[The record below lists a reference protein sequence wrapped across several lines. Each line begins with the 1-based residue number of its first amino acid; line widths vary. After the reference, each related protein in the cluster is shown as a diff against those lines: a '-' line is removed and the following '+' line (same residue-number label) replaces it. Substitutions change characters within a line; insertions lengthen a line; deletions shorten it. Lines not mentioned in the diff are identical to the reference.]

1 RGPAEVVQ
9 RAVTAAE
16 PPLRAARDG
25 PEDVRLRGLDRVRYV
40 EPAGQPGRGGRGE
53 AAPGAVVVRGVDAR
67 RPQLARPGAVEDHVH
82 RVVAG
87 VLHGVAAL
95 HHHNGR
101 AERAERAGRLVLV
114 RQGTD

>member
-1 RGPAEVVQ
+1 STQLRRCRTTGSAPGPPHMRSCAHLRDGSGRGPAEVVQ

-67 RPQLARPGAVEDHVH
+67 RPQLARPGAVED
-82 RVVAG
+82 
-87 VLHGVAAL
+87 
-95 HHHNGR
+95 
-101 AERAERAGRLVLV
+101 
-114 RQGTD
+114 